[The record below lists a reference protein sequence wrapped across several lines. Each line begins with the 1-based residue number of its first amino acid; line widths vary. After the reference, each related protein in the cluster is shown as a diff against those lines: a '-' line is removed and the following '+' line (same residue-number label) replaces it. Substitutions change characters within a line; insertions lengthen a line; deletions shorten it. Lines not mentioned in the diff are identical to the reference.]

1 MTRSISA
8 DRSQTPN
15 ELIFSTDMK
24 KLISLLPFISATFM
38 VPADAQTNPSNPS
51 NTSRNSSGAVTYETI
66 RSVSPALEKYTQTTV
81 LGDLWKR
88 TELNPR
94 DRSIVTLSALVSR
107 NQTSEMDFHFKRAL
121 DNGVKPAEISELI
134 THLAFYSGWANAT
147 SAVGIASQ
155 VFKERNIPASAIP
168 SASPDLMKLNEAA
181 DAGRAKG
188 VVDNASPASPGLVHF
203 TNGVLFRDLWLR
215 PDLAPRDRSLVT
227 FSALIA
233 TGQVA
238 QIPYHL
244 NRAMDS
250 GLKKEEAQE
259 VVAHL
264 AFYSGWPSAFT
275 AMPVVKDVFA
285 KRAS

>member
-1 MTRSISA
+1 
-8 DRSQTPN
+8 
-15 ELIFSTDMK
+15 
-24 KLISLLPFISATFM
+24 M
-38 VPADAQTNPSNPS
+38 VPADAQTGATGSTATP
-51 NTSRNSSGAVTYETI
+51 SGAVTYETV

-88 TELNPR
+88 TELSPR
-94 DRSIVTLSALVSR
+94 DRSIVTLAALVSR

-134 THLAFYSGWANAT
+134 THLAFYSGWANAM
-147 SAVGIASQ
+147 SAVSFASQ

-168 SASPDLMKLNEAA
+168 SASPKLMTLNEAA
-181 DAGRAKG
+181 DSVRAKG
-188 VVDNASPASPGLVHF
+188 VADNASSASPGLVQF

-227 FSALIA
+227 YSALIA

-244 NRAMDS
+244 NRALDS

-275 AMPVVKDVFA
+275 AMPVVKEVFS
-285 KRAS
+285 KRSS